1 MFNGKFSP
9 WLGTGNVAVVGAA
22 IDGELGTFFKSW
34 LWFALC
40 GLGPRHL
47 TSLSLLPPPPGVKG
61 NWVRR
66 SGCEGMGTVSLNG
79 FSEGAMKGSTF
90 LWGSQKHHGSWN

>member
-1 MFNGKFSP
+1 MFNIKFSP
-9 WLGTGNVAVVGAA
+9 WVGTGNVVVVGAA

-40 GLGPRHL
+40 DLGPRHL
-47 TSLSLLPPPPGVKG
+47 TSLSLHFFPHVKG

-66 SGCEGMGTVSLNG
+66 SVCEGMATIS
-79 FSEGAMKGSTF
+79 F
-90 LWGSQKHHGSWN
+90 LRMQ